1 MGRTFPFGGEP
12 GKVCNPTHRRHPT
25 SGRTGCAVHQSE
37 TWTTRRGLV
46 RELGHGRHNPAP
58 GSYSVVIARERQ
70 LVSASS
76 ALLECV
82 VAIALAHEL
91 RHPLN
96 VDLGYQSA
104 KLIKS
109 PPGPP
114 MSLGNAAASRV
125 RLIVWCKTCRH
136 RVEPDPAEQA
146 ERYGAETP
154 VPEWCRRLVC
164 SACAG
169 RDIDMVVSGI

>member
-125 RLIVWCKTCRH
+125 RLIVWCKA
-136 RVEPDPAEQA
+136 RVDPTEMAA
-146 ERYGAETP
+146 RYGQDTSVLDWRE
-154 VPEWCRRLVC
+154 RLVRSGC
-164 SACAG
+164 GGRQVDLVVAG
-169 RDIDMVVSGI
+169 TGDT